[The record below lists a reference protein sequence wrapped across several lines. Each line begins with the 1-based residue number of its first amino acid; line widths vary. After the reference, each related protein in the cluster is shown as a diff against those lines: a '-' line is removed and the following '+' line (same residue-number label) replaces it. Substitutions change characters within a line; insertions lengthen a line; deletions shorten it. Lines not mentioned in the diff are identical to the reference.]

1 MSKKYKASNW
11 VPNYPMYAIKR
22 NINVVIPIRLQ
33 YTKFIN
39 LVRVTEE
46 QLKRIFHPVSI
57 TQCRV
62 PTSMCA
68 IVQASINTCKNNPYY
83 FTYYENFNNMLK
95 CYKQCRAF
103 ARSEYK
109 RYELDD
115 FYRNDF
121 PIFFKRMKFL
131 EKILDMADKGRI
143 TPDVLR

>member
-33 YTKFIN
+33 YTKFIDF
-39 LVRVTEE
+39 VRVTEE

-62 PTSMCA
+62 PTSMCTS
-68 IVQASINTCKNNPYY
+68 VK
-83 FTYYENFNNMLK
+83 
-95 CYKQCRAF
+95 AF
-103 ARSEYK
+103 DGKTSS
-109 RYELDD
+109 LDD
-115 FYRNDF
+115 RYGCIHDYNFYTSFDNELKFYKHFKADSIKEEAR
-121 PIFFKRMKFL
+121 IFWKRMKFL
-131 EKILDMADKGRI
+131 EKIVDMADKGRI